1 MHTPG
6 PWEVGGDSGNEAEA
20 EEIVASDGR
29 RVIAW
34 TCNTFDDTADDGYGA
49 EVITEEDRANG
60 RLIAAAPELLD
71 ALRNAKDELISLYER
86 LYPDDESENDTTLV
100 IDQAIAVIEKATK
113 K

>member
-6 PWEVGGDSGNEAEA
+6 PWEVGGDSGNDIEA
-20 EEIVASDGR
+20 EEIVASGGR

-34 TCNTFDDTADDGYGA
+34 TSNTFDADADDGYGA
-49 EVITEEDRANG
+49 EIITDEDRANG

-71 ALRNAKDELISLYER
+71 ALRNTKDELIALYER
-86 LYPDDESENDTTLV
+86 LYPDNESENDTTLV

>member
-49 EVITEEDRANG
+49 EVITDEDRANG
-60 RLIAAAPELLD
+60 RLIAAAPELLE
-71 ALRNAKDELISLYER
+71 ALRNTKDELISLYER

-100 IDQAIAVIEKATK
+100 IDHAIATIEKATK